1 MFKYYALVDLIRLKQ
16 ELIICMRMSIF
27 NRRKSTCSQ
36 VSQWCFWSD
45 FTQVNEAWT
54 NNAMHWGYLTS
65 IFIFVPWKD
74 IGYIIMF
81 YVLDGKA
88 GFAGEKAKR

>member
-1 MFKYYALVDLIRLKQ
+1 MKRDQQCNALRVFDL
-16 ELIICMRMSIF
+16 
-27 NRRKSTCSQ
+27 
-36 VSQWCFWSD
+36 D
-45 FTQVNEAWT
+45 F
-54 NNAMHWGYLTS
+54 H
-65 IFIFVPWKD
+65 FVPWKD